1 MSKATLENYVLD
13 DKCLTILDSAL
24 QAFSA
29 YGFKKTSMD
38 DIAKG
43 AGMSRPALYLHFQ
56 NKEAI
61 LRQLTHLHYERK
73 TAAVAEALNMEGSV
87 SQIIGN
93 AIHVQTDGM
102 AEIMSSP
109 HGLELLDAS
118 VSTAADIV
126 TQGEAQLM
134 ALYADWL
141 RREAEKGRVR
151 LFDGPRETAK
161 MIASALR
168 GIKTSASDYQEFIRS
183 NSNLATVIGA
193 GIEVT

>member
-1 MSKATLENYVLD
+1 MSEVQLNEFSAD
-13 DKCLTILDSAL
+13 DKNQNILDSAL
-24 QAFSA
+24 RAFST

-43 AGMSRPALYLHFQ
+43 AGMSRPALYLYFD

-61 LRQLTHLHYERK
+61 LRELTSRYYRRK
-73 TAAVAEALNMEGSV
+73 TAAVAEALNFEGSV

-102 AEIMSSP
+102 AAILSSP
-109 HGLELLDAS
+109 HGLELLDTS
-118 VSTAADIV
+118 VSMAADIV

-141 RREAEKGRVR
+141 KREAANGRVR

-168 GIKTSASDYQEFIRS
+168 GIKVSATDYQEFTRS
-183 NSNLATVIGA
+183 NSNLATIIGE
-193 GIEVT
+193 GIEVR

>member
-1 MSKATLENYVLD
+1 MKDVVLD
-13 DKCLTILDSAL
+13 DKCQTILESAL
-24 QAFSA
+24 SAFSA

-43 AGMSRPALYLHFQ
+43 AGMSRPALYLYFD

-61 LRQLTHLHYERK
+61 LRKLTGLYYERR
-73 TAAVAEALNMEGSV
+73 AIAVAEALSMEGSV

-118 VSTAADIV
+118 VSTASDIV
-126 TQGEAQLM
+126 TQGEARLM
-134 ALYADWL
+134 ALYAEWL
-141 RREAEKGRVR
+141 GREAEQGRIR
-151 LFDGPRETAK
+151 LFDGARETAK
-161 MIASALR
+161 MISFALR
-168 GIKTSASDYQEFIRS
+168 GVKASATDYQEFTRS
-183 NSNLATVIGA
+183 NSNLATIIGA
-193 GIEVT
+193 GLEVK